1 MIPPTDRELISSGGA
16 FEAVYGYSR
25 AVAQGEWVHVSGTCA
40 PAGHET
46 SDCYT
51 QARAALEIIGRALA
65 AAGARFEDTVRTT
78 VFLRD
83 IHDAEAVARAHLET
97 FGEIRPASTLV
108 QVCAMMRPWQ
118 KVEIEL
124 TAQRRS
130 RADHS
135 A

>member
-1 MIPPTDRELISSGGA
+1 MTDQSPRQLISSGGA

-25 AVAQGEWVHVSGTCA
+25 AVAQGDWVHVSGTCA
-40 PAGHET
+40 PAGHEK

-51 QARAALEIIGRALA
+51 QAKAALDIIGRALEG
-65 AAGARFEDTVRTT
+65 AGASFADTVRTT

-83 IHDAEAVARAHLET
+83 INDAEEVARAHAEV
-97 FGEIRPASTLV
+97 FGTVRPASTLV
-108 QVCAMMRPWQ
+108 QVVSMMRPWQ

-124 TAQRRS
+124 TAQRGGY
-130 RADHS
+130 S

>member
-1 MIPPTDRELISSGGA
+1 MTKTTDRQLISSGGA

-25 AVAQGEWVHVSGTCA
+25 AVAQGDWVHVSGTCA
-40 PAGHET
+40 PAAHEK

-65 AAGARFEDTVRTT
+65 EAGSSFDETVRTT

-83 IHDAEAVARAHLET
+83 INDAEEVARAHVET
-97 FGEIRPASTLV
+97 FGAVRPASTLI
-108 QVCAMMRPWQ
+108 QVTSMMRPWQ

-124 TAQRRS
+124 TAQRRG
-130 RADHS
+130 
-135 A
+135 